1 MKKTVFK
8 SVVVL
13 SVVLLAVLSMNSCQ
27 LGGYDASVSLQDIA
41 ESALVYD
48 ASRSIETA
56 SADVTEHS
64 ESPSLDAIS
73 RAYDDYASG
82 TKTEEDLG
90 DGRIKITKTWTSWN
104 GIAMKSEVI
113 RLQKPEVTD
122 NNWDVDGK
130 IVDSAATETLYAGDL
145 VNPVST
151 AQLTITWR
159 KTYDN
164 NVYMF
169 SMLKQGERIKANG
182 DFVRTYTEWDNLKRI
197 VAKRVE
203 YLRIGATVAEKT
215 IRYTYT
221 YLNENTIPD
230 EIRFTVDGVEGYGLV
245 LHISDPRILELY
257 KDRNEDGLDEKCMRI
272 ERERDYT
279 TGEYVTTRIRYNAD
293 GTEQSRVTVRA
304 RIRVVNGEVTLVRT
318 LPNGDTLNITIIE
331 TADGYNIDR
340 NGEFYTVTVKD
351 DGSLIIIN
359 NTGAWQAVPG
369 ADGSWEITQL

>member
-1 MKKTVFK
+1 
-8 SVVVL
+8 
-13 SVVLLAVLSMNSCQ
+13 MNSCQ

-82 TKTEEDLG
+82 TKTEDVLG

-130 IVDSAATETLYAGDL
+130 IVDSAATEILYAGDL

-169 SMLKQGERIKANG
+169 SMLKQG
-182 DFVRTYTEWDNLKRI
+182 
-197 VAKRVE
+197 
-203 YLRIGATVAEKT
+203 
-215 IRYTYT
+215 
-221 YLNENTIPD
+221 NE
-230 EIRFTVDGVEGYGLV
+230 
-245 LHISDPRILELY
+245 
-257 KDRNEDGLDEKCMRI
+257 
-272 ERERDYT
+272 
-279 TGEYVTTRIRYNAD
+279 
-293 GTEQSRVTVRA
+293 
-304 RIRVVNGEVTLVRT
+304 
-318 LPNGDTLNITIIE
+318 
-331 TADGYNIDR
+331 
-340 NGEFYTVTVKD
+340 
-351 DGSLIIIN
+351 
-359 NTGAWQAVPG
+359 
-369 ADGSWEITQL
+369 